1 MSARRIFGPVVLA
14 LVCAAV
20 VGLPLFQDGS
30 SYLFELLVT
39 GSAVRHHRLS
49 ALLVQLPARLVA
61 ELLAAAPIDVG
72 HRLRWVRAVFALS
85 YATVPLSAL
94 ALSWLVVRRRNPAMI
109 VWPAL
114 IILFV
119 NLVNFSWV
127 SELWIAIQL
136 CCPLL
141 LASIVAPGTRGERL
155 LAFALL
161 PFVLLLHPLIALVLL
176 VMAAGTAFVA
186 SRDPE
191 RRRAGR
197 ESAVLYLAAAVV
209 RVLVSPL
216 VLDPHETAF
225 LETGQMTEY
234 LFAASWPT
242 VLLLASAVVIGIVCW
257 RGRAVRDA
265 RRPYLACM
273 VLAPSAAAV
282 LLSYYALGARGVP
295 LKTGLA
301 VFAAALLMLLAALD
315 GVAPPPEPER
325 APRLRLTA
333 VLASVFAVVV
343 VGKSLMWLTS
353 VRRLSHVLTASGR
366 PCLERDAGELA
377 WVRVPPHVIIDNWSL
392 PSLALVMHDHHPGAV
407 LLEPGDC
414 RRLEATGMVRVDP
427 WSVLSTR
434 LLNQL
439 FGPVTASTS

>member
-1 MSARRIFGPVVLA
+1 MSAPWIFGPVVLA

-49 ALLVQLPARLVA
+49 ALLVQLPARAVA
-61 ELLAAAPIDVG
+61 DLLAAAPIDAG
-72 HRLRWVRAVFALS
+72 QRLRWVRGVFTLS
-85 YATVPLSAL
+85 YAMVPLL
-94 ALSWLVVRRRNPAMI
+94 ALGASWLVVRRRNPALI
-109 VWPAL
+109 AWPAL

-119 NLVNFSWV
+119 NLANFSWV
-127 SELWIAIQL
+127 SELWIAIEL

-155 LAFALL
+155 LALALL
-161 PFVLLLHPLIALVLL
+161 PIVLLLHPLIALVLL

-186 SRDPE
+186 SRAPE

-197 ESAVLYLAAAVV
+197 VSAVLYLAAAVL
-209 RVLVSPL
+209 RILVSPL

-225 LETGQMTEY
+225 LEAGKMTEY
-234 LFAASWPT
+234 LFAAKWPT
-242 VLLLASAVVIGIVCW
+242 LLLLASAVVIGIVCW
-257 RGRAVRDA
+257 RGRAA
-265 RRPYLACM
+265 RSVGRPYLACM

-282 LLSYYALGARGVP
+282 LLSYYALGAKGVP

-301 VFAAALLMLLAALD
+301 VFAAALLMVLAALD

-325 APRLRLTA
+325 VQRLRLTA

-343 VGKSLMWLTS
+343 VGKSLMWVAS
-353 VRRLSHVLTASGR
+353 VQRLSHVLAASGR
-366 PCLERDAGELA
+366 PCVERDADQLA

-392 PSLALVMHDHHPGAV
+392 PSLALVMRDRHPGAV
-407 LLEPGDC
+407 LLEAGDC
-414 RRLEATGMVRVDP
+414 RRLEDTGMIRVDP
-427 WSVLSTR
+427 WS
-434 LLNQL
+434 
-439 FGPVTASTS
+439 GGY